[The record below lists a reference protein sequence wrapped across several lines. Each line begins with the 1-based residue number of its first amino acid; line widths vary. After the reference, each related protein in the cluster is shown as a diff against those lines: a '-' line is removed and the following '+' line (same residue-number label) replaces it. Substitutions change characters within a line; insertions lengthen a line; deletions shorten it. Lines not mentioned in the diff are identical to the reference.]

1 MAKEIISTKAAPQ
14 PIVPLSQAVRANGFV
29 FVSGMTSRDPG
40 TGHVVGQ
47 DIRSQTERT
56 LENIKATL
64 AAAGTSLENAVR
76 ATCYLRTRQDFADFN
91 EVYGRFFRTAPP
103 ARAVLQVAD
112 FMLPG
117 VLVEIEVTAAMP

>member
-1 MAKEIISTKAAPQ
+1 MTREIVSTTGAPK

-40 TGHVVGQ
+40 TGRVVGK
-47 DIRSQTERT
+47 DIREQTERT
-56 LENIKATL
+56 LDNIKATL
-64 AAAGTSLENAVR
+64 AAAGTSLDLSVR
-76 ATCYLRTRQDFADFN
+76 ATCYLRSREDFAGFN
-91 EVYGRFFRTAPP
+91 EVYGRYFPAAPP